1 MNQFLSKRR
10 LLALVLASLMV
21 FAACGGGSSDA
32 VDNSADDAA
41 AAAEALVNQEDSP
54 EEAMKDN
61 DEAMDDDSDDAMEEE
76 AMNDESEDAME
87 DDAMED
93 EDDAMEDEDVDAM
106 MASGPGLHFDVSN
119 FPTLASGVHYE
130 GWAVIDGAPVSTG
143 KFNVVEGKTV
153 SLDGDEIT
161 GFHIEED
168 LAAATTIIVTI
179 EPEGDT
185 DAIPSDTHF
194 VAGDVD
200 SEGKS
205 VLAIDHPAA
214 LGTDFSDSAG
224 GFILATPSNGDE
236 TDEFSGVWF
245 LDPSGPSASLT
256 LPTLPAGWTY
266 EGWAVIDGTPVSTGT
281 FLSVEGAD
289 SGEPFKVEGDTPPF
303 PGEDFLRNAPDGLT
317 FPTDLRE
324 LPIVISV
331 EPSPDGAPTPFVLK
345 PLVGM
350 APGDAAHHVLYE
362 LGLNTDD
369 LPKAEIWIG

>member
-21 FAACGGGSSDA
+21 FAACSGGSSDA
-32 VDNSADDAA
+32 ADESADV
-41 AAAEALVNQEDSP
+41 AAEALAEQEDSTDEAMEDSDEAMGEDS
-54 EEAMKDN
+54 EEAMEE
-61 DEAMDDDSDDAMEEE
+61 EAMEEDSDDAMEE
-76 AMNDESEDAME
+76 DS
-87 DDAMED
+87 
-93 EDDAMEDEDVDAM
+93 EDVDAM
-106 MASGPGLHFDVSN
+106 MAGGPGLHFDVSN
-119 FPTLASGVHYE
+119 FPTLANGVHYE

-143 KFNVVEGKTV
+143 KFNVVDGKTV
-153 SLDGDEIT
+153 SLDGDEIK

-200 SEGKS
+200 SDGKS
-205 VLAIDHPAA
+205 ELTIDHPAA
-214 LGTDFSDSAG
+214 LGTDFSDATG
-224 GFILATPSNGDE
+224 QFILATPSNGND
-236 TDEFSGVWF
+236 TDELSGVWF

-281 FLSVEGAD
+281 FLSAEGAD
-289 SGEPFKVEGDTPPF
+289 SGEPFKGEGDTPPF

-331 EPSPDGAPTPFVLK
+331 EPSPDDAPTPLVLK
-345 PLVGM
+345 PLVGK
-350 APGDAAHHVLYE
+350 APGNAADHVLYE
-362 LGLNTDD
+362 LGNNSDD

>member
-32 VDNSADDAA
+32 VDSSANDAA
-41 AAAEALVNQEDSP
+41 AAAEALVKQEDST
-54 EEAMKDN
+54 EEAMEDN
-61 DEAMDDDSDDAMEEE
+61 DEAMEEE
-76 AMNDESEDAME
+76 AMEDA
-87 DDAMED
+87 DDAMEN
-93 EDDAMEDEDVDAM
+93 EDEDVDAM
-106 MASGPGLHFDVSN
+106 MADGPGLHFDVSN
-119 FPTLASGVHYE
+119 FPTLTNGVHYE

-143 KFNVVEGKTV
+143 KFNVVDGKTV
-153 SLDGDEIT
+153 SLDGDEIK

-200 SEGKS
+200 SDGKS
-205 VLAIDHPAA
+205 ELTIDHPAA
-214 LGTDFSDSAG
+214 LGTDFSDATG
-224 GFILATPSNGDE
+224 QFILATPSNGNE
-236 TDEFSGVWF
+236 TDELSGVWF

-266 EGWAVIDGTPVSTGT
+266 EGWAVIDDVPVSTGT
-281 FLSVEGAD
+281 FLTAEGAD
-289 SGEPFKVEGDTPPF
+289 SGEPFGGSGDTPPF
-303 PGEDFLRNAPDGLT
+303 PGEDFLLNAPDGLT
-317 FPTDLRE
+317 FPTHLRE
-324 LPIVISV
+324 LPIVISL
-331 EPSPDGAPTPFVLK
+331 EPSPDDAPTPFVLK

-350 APGDAAHHVLYE
+350 APTDAADHVLYE
-362 LGLNTDD
+362 FGLNIDD